1 MSEENPTAGEQMDA
15 HISDIFDSAPDDAPI
30 EEVSAPVE
38 HEEEVSAAAPSYDDG
53 GADDDDASSG
63 DEERPPSRA
72 QKRIVNLAK
81 ERDAER
87 EKVIRMEE
95 RFRAYV
101 AAAEQKAPA
110 EAAPEPDPIP
120 EYDDDPAGHLQAK
133 INQLE
138 QHVAYEQQQ
147 ARQASQ
153 SSQQQ
158 QQTQAVAQRFNQE
171 EQAYAVDK
179 PDYFPAVE
187 ALKAQ
192 RMEMWQSAGHTEQ
205 QAAQAVAQEAF
216 QIVSQA
222 NSAGRNASEIFYEMA
237 RNIYT
242 APANQ
247 TPAPNREVMQEN
259 PAALAQRARP
269 KRPGSLGTRGG
280 GEAPKAT
287 SLADLANMSDAEFS
301 RATSGEAW
309 EDMHRRANLV

>member
-1 MSEENPTAGEQMDA
+1 MSEENPTPAEQMDA
-15 HISDIFDSAPDDAPI
+15 HITDLFDSAPDDAPV
-30 EEVSAPVE
+30 EDVSAPVE
-38 HEEEVSAAAPSYDDG
+38 QDEEVSAAAPSYDDDG
-53 GADDDDASSG
+53 SDDEAPSG
-63 DEERPPSRA
+63 EEERPQSRA

-101 AAAEQKAPA
+101 EASQRNAPA

-133 INQLE
+133 INLLE
-138 QHVAYEQQQ
+138 QQAAYGQQQ
-147 ARQASQ
+147 AAQQ
-153 SSQQQ
+153 QQVSQQQ
-158 QQTQAVAQRFNQE
+158 QHTQAVAQRFNTE
-171 EQAYAVDK
+171 EQAYAADK

-192 RMEMWQSAGHTEQ
+192 RMAMWQSAGHTEQ

-222 NSAGRNASEIFYEMA
+222 SSAGRNASEIFYEMA
-237 RNIYT
+237 RNVYS
-242 APANQ
+242 APANPP
-247 TPAPNREVMQEN
+247 PAPNGAAMHQN
-259 PAALAQRARP
+259 PATLAQRAKP

-301 RATSGEAW
+301 RATTGDAW